1 MGLPRYPLP
10 ASEAL
15 SPADVAS
22 LNLVPQPIWIM
33 RARDGQPEFFNTA
46 WCELTGTTVEE
57 GIEQGWLRW
66 ISPEDHDMLRKRWAE
81 GYASDTLVDVE
92 CRLLSSPGEAR
103 WHRLTTRA
111 ERDGNGRVLRWY
123 VSGTDI
129 HEQKTQQLALEYS
142 SRVQQNMLNASVD
155 CIKIIDLSGNLTHM
169 NSSGCRALLG
179 DENYSGEFGMPWLD
193 LLPPEIRKRG
203 QRALDSI
210 CRGKTRSARFSGM
223 SALPGCKPQHWDNL
237 LSLLTDA
244 QDNPTAILCVSREVT
259 LQRETENRL
268 RITSDTD
275 SLTSLLNRRAF
286 TRKLK
291 RLTSR
296 SRQTG
301 KPVGLLLTDLDH
313 FKSVNDTLGHPAGDH
328 LLRVLSGRL
337 KTALGADAIV
347 ARLGGD
353 EFAIAVENI
362 DSDATLLDYAQQ
374 VLSVTDGPIT
384 FGGHE
389 LGTGMSIG
397 CAVFPRDAQDV
408 SGLLKCADTALND
421 LKAGGRGGARLYNEA
436 MRAAASQ
443 TAQQLKQARQLVRD
457 EAVFPC
463 YIPRVDLRNGR
474 IVAFQARLQ
483 WQTPSGGLE
492 FSDALETAFT
502 DYHLATSLSRIL
514 YDQILTDM
522 ARCLEAGRAM
532 VPVTFRARMVEFL
545 RDELAEYL
553 LARIHAFNIPPS
565 LVELEIT
572 EQALSKRGSALV
584 TKALTTLKAAGVRI
598 MLGSFGTGQS
608 SLIQL
613 GHYPVDMVKMD
624 ASLIQTLTD
633 DVKFQAIVQA
643 LVTLTSG
650 LSLGIVADDIQT
662 EEQRQMLERLGCP
675 LGQGPLLG
683 ALVTA
688 DGMMD
693 LLQDAA

>member
-1 MGLPRYPLP
+1 MGLPRHPQP
-10 ASEAL
+10 ASGPL
-15 SPADVAS
+15 SPVDVAS

-46 WCELTGTTVEE
+46 WCELTGVTMAE
-57 GIEQGWLRW
+57 GLEQGWLCW
-66 ISPEDHDMLRKRWAE
+66 ISPEDRDMIRRHWADS
-81 GYASDTLVDVE
+81 YSRNALADVE
-92 CRLLSSPGEAR
+92 CRLISGAGEPR
-103 WHRLTTRA
+103 WHRLQTRA
-111 ERDGNGRVLRWY
+111 ERDGDGRVLRWY
-123 VSGTDI
+123 ISGTDI

-155 CIKIIDLSGNLTHM
+155 CIKIIDLNGNLTHM
-169 NSSGCRALLG
+169 NSAGCRALLG
-179 DENYSGEFGMPWLD
+179 DANYAGGFGMPWLG

-203 QRALDSI
+203 QRALNSI

-223 SALPGCKPQHWDNL
+223 SALPGCKPQYWDNL

-244 QDNPTAILCVSREVT
+244 QGNPTAILCVSREVT

-268 RITSDTD
+268 RIASDTD
-275 SLTSLLNRRAF
+275 SLTGLLNRRSF

-291 RLTSR
+291 RLASR

-337 KTALGADAIV
+337 KAALGADAIV

-353 EFAIAVENI
+353 ECAIAVENI
-362 DSDATLLDYAQQ
+362 GSDAALLAFAGR
-374 VLSVTDGPIT
+374 VLGVTDGPIT
-384 FGGHE
+384 YGGHE

-421 LKAGGRGGARLYNEA
+421 LKAGGRGGARPYNEV
-436 MRAAASQ
+436 MRAAAAQ
-443 TAQQLKQARQLVRD
+443 TARQLEQARQLVRD

-463 YIPRVDLRNGR
+463 YIPRVDLRDGR

-483 WQTPSGGLE
+483 WRTPSGSLD
-492 FSDALETAFT
+492 FSDALEMAFS
-502 DYHLATSLSRIL
+502 DYHLATRLSRIL

-565 LVELEIT
+565 LIELEIT

-584 TKALTTLKAAGVRI
+584 TKALSALKAAGVKI
-598 MLGSFGTGQS
+598 MLGNFGTGQS

-613 GHYPVDMVKMD
+613 GHYPVDIVKMD
-624 ASLIQTLTD
+624 ASLIQSVTD
-633 DVKFQAIVQA
+633 DMKFQAIVQA

-650 LSLGIVADDIQT
+650 LSLGIVADGVQT
-662 EEQRQMLERLGCP
+662 GEQLRMLLRHGCT

-683 ALVTA
+683 APVSG
-688 DGMMD
+688 DGMLE
-693 LLQDAA
+693 LLRGS